1 MQHNKR
7 KEFSMKRFSMLIVL
21 AIIAI
26 AAYSQQSTMLYFTD
40 KNGLTDSLSVIIGLS
55 VEEIADLPVYTQDE
69 VEQEIRDSVHW
80 VWLHHPEVYGTPEY
94 PGGYKREYTY
104 TPYKGKM
111 YKVIDVIYFPN
122 DRIPVRISWDKQF
135 FINNELKHSYITD
148 WVCDDAVCGGEE
160 IYNLLLTSNDSC
172 ILRNTYPTAECTY
185 DCWLFDGMCLKT
197 LSFAIGTS
205 ENEISE
211 AIDNIPAPSSSATKI
226 LRDGQLYIERDGKMY
241 TTQGIEVK

>member
-148 WVCDDAVCGGEE
+148 WICEDVVCGGEE
-160 IYNLLLTSNDSC
+160 IHYLLLTSDDSC

-211 AIDNIPAPSSSATKI
+211 AIDNAMTSSSSAKV
-226 LRDGQLYIERDGKMY
+226 LSDGQLYILREGKKY
-241 TTQGIEVK
+241 NAQGMRAE